1 MFTVNCIVPTV
12 QPKLY
17 LVHNTIVGCTL
28 CSVHCEV
35 CSVHCEV
42 CSVHCEVYSVHC
54 EVCSVHPCGVD
65 ALRLALQGCYQGLG
79 ERVGKEGG
87 EQRGGEGGR
96 MTIGLL
102 LSRSGRGAIG
112 NV

>member
-12 QPKLY
+12 HSKLY
-17 LVHNTIVGCTL
+17 IVHNTIVGCTL
-28 CSVHCEV
+28 C
-35 CSVHCEV
+35 
-42 CSVHCEVYSVHC
+42 SVHC